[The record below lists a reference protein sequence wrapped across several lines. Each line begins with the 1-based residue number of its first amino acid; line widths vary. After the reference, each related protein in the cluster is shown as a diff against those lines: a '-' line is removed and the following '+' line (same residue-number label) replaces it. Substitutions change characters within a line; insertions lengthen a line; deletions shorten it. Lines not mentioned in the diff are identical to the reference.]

1 MLYNMIFYNILYN
14 IIFYIESVFY
24 IRSRRSVVLNL
35 RIATEGAR
43 DLGVDGHVCEL
54 HLALMPFA
62 ELLVR

>member
-1 MLYNMIFYNILYN
+1 
-14 IIFYIESVFY
+14 
-24 IRSRRSVVLNL
+24 VVLNL